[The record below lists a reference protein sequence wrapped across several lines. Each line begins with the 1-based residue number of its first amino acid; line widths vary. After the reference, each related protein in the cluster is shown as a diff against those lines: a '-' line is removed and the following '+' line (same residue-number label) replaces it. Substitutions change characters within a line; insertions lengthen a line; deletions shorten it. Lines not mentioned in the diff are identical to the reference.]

1 VILEES
7 DGVAIVR
14 LDRPPV
20 NALDVDMLEAL
31 ADMFDDLASRDVD
44 AAVLTGT
51 GSVFSAG
58 ADLRRL
64 LEADVDADAIA
75 GGIDALTR
83 CFRTLF
89 VFHRP
94 LVAAVNG
101 HALAGGAVLT
111 CACDHRV
118 MGTGGLIGA
127 IELKA
132 GVPFPG
138 WALEIVRYGAN
149 NEHVA
154 EIVNFGRAY
163 EPPRA
168 LDIGLIDEVTEGPVL
183 GRAVEAAQELAAVP
197 RKTFEITKRS
207 LRERTVHA
215 ADALSSAIDDDIKV
229 AWASP
234 EVLAAVRRQLESL
247 R

>member
-1 VILEES
+1 
-7 DGVAIVR
+7 
-14 LDRPPV
+14 
-20 NALDVDMLEAL
+20 
-31 ADMFDDLASRDVD
+31 
-44 AAVLTGT
+44 LTGT
-51 GSVFSAG
+51 GSAFSAG
-58 ADLRRL
+58 ADLRKVL
-64 LEADVDADAIA
+64 AADPDYISA
-75 GGIDALTR
+75 GIEALTR

-118 MGTGGLIGA
+118 MGGDGLIGA

-149 NEHVA
+149 NEHAA
-154 EIVNFGRAY
+154 EIINFGRAY
-163 EPPRA
+163 EPGRA
-168 LDIGLIDEVTEGPVL
+168 LDIGLIDEVTDGDVL
-183 GRAVEAAQELAAVP
+183 DRAVEAARELATVP
-197 RKTFEITKRS
+197 RKTFEITKRA

-215 ADALSSAIDDDIKV
+215 ADALSAVIDDDVKA
-229 AWASP
+229 AWSSP
-234 EVLAAVRRQLESL
+234 EVLDSIRRQLESL